1 MWYKQLYLLNMKIFF
16 AFVVSVLLFNQLRA
30 QHCPYDGA
38 GLLVVAVR
46 GDDSSFF
53 KQQDIL
59 ISLRDVSGNIIY
71 RSGSPYVF
79 VVNPKETLPARE
91 TYDHEKIAYSFAAD
105 NFIVVIPA
113 NLAEMYK
120 DKGGIYVYANPVNGK
135 FDAAVRRIY
144 TNDIYDLHYINS
156 YVPFGSSRREPV
168 PQNDKNPFHH
178 LVRMVVYKQLPH
190 E

>member
-1 MWYKQLYLLNMKIFF
+1 MKIFLSF
-16 AFVVSVLLFNQLRA
+16 IVLLLLTNQLSA

-38 GLLVVAVR
+38 GLLVVSVH
-46 GDDSSFF
+46 GDDSSVF

-71 RSGSPYVF
+71 RPGRPYIF
-79 VVNPKETLPARE
+79 VMNPKETLPARE

-113 NLAEMYK
+113 NLADMYK
-120 DKGGIYVYANPVNGK
+120 DKGGIYVYVNPVNGK
-135 FDAAVRRIY
+135 YDAAVRRIY
-144 TNDIYDLHYINS
+144 AGDIYNLHYINK
-156 YVPFGSSRREPV
+156 YVPFGSTRREPV
-168 PQNDKNPFHH
+168 PQNESDPFHH
-178 LVRMVVYKQLPH
+178 LVRMIVYKQLPH